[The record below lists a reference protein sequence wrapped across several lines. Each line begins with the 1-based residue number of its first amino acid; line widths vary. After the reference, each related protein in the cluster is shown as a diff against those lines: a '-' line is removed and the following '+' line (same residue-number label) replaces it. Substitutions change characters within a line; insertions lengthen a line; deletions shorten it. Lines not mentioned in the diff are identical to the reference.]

1 MSTII
6 HIKGPTITIVN
17 KQNIII
23 NCLEDGSY
31 IQARSNSEDDYE
43 DDEKEKRE
51 RYEEEN
57 LL

>member
-6 HIKGPTITIVN
+6 HIKGPTINVVN
-17 KQNIII
+17 KQRDITINYEDYNI
-23 NCLEDGSY
+23 
-31 IQARSNSEDDYE
+31 QTRSNSEDDYD